1 MSSPFAAA
9 CQQIERASHTT
20 AGQSLILPSG
30 KISHQKVPKSI
41 IQTYETALPGAE
53 ETSRCPSATLAA
65 QLQALGRAREA
76 PPMRRTRSC
85 PHAASGHAAAPPS
98 PAMNARRRRVICPS
112 SCVEAG

>member
-20 AGQSLILPSG
+20 AGQSLVLPNG

-76 PPMRRTRSC
+76 RRCAARAPVHAPRPATPPRRQ
-85 PHAASGHAAAPPS
+85 
-98 PAMNARRRRVICPS
+98 ARR
-112 SCVEAG
+112 

>member
-1 MSSPFAAA
+1 MSSPLAAA

-20 AGQSLILPSG
+20 AGQSLILPNG

-65 QLQALGRAREA
+65 QLQALGRAVMHRNGEGTRAWGADKMLHCGISVASAARFMAEMGHEA
-76 PPMRRTRSC
+76 P
-85 PHAASGHAAAPPS
+85 
-98 PAMNARRRRVICPS
+98 N
-112 SCVEAG
+112 

>member
-20 AGQSLILPSG
+20 PGQSLVLPNG

-53 ETSRCPSATLAA
+53 ESSRCPPARPCA
-65 QLQALGRAREA
+65 QLRLEW
-76 PPMRRTRSC
+76 S
-85 PHAASGHAAAPPS
+85 AADPGPT
-98 PAMNARRRRVICPS
+98 C
-112 SCVEAG
+112 